1 MKIKTL
7 KNIVFAALLGS
18 VISCSGDSV
27 EPETA
32 DEELFDST
40 EYSSGED
47 DTKKPKPKRQY
58 DLSILSKECLDML
71 DKYEE
76 MQAKIKDASNAAK
89 MNRADQELQDAYY
102 LLLSE
107 NTKLLSD
114 QKMVDCSNEVTFQYA
129 MVDIQDKY
137 YD

>member
-1 MKIKTL
+1 MKIKAL

-27 EPETA
+27 EPETGD
-32 DEELFDST
+32 DELLDST
-40 EYSSGED
+40 EYSSTED
-47 DTKKPKPKRQY
+47 DAKKPKTKRQY
-58 DLSILSKECLDML
+58 DLSILSEECLDML